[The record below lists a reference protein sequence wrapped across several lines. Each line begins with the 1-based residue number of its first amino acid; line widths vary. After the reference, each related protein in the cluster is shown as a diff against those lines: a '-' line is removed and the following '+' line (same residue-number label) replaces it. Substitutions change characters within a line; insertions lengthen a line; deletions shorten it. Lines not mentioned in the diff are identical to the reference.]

1 MTVQLSL
8 SVDDSARA
16 VGVSRDTFERKVL
29 PEIRSVLIGRRR
41 VVAVKELERWLERN
55 ASRPLE
61 AELRRVAS

>member
-1 MTVQLSL
+1 VTVQLSL